1 MHQVLLFFIIKKL
14 FFFALEKRVNLKKA
28 RLKVAYKL
36 SEICLRIESVHVL
49 SYISP
54 GRHKLPSETMTSM
67 KICTVKA
74 RMMTKMTPIMME
86 RVMLPRIL
94 TVNNSNSIS

>member
-1 MHQVLLFFIIKKL
+1 MHQVIFFYHQKTI
-14 FFFALEKRVNLKKA
+14 FFALEKLVILKKA

-36 SEICLRIESVHVL
+36 SEIYLRIESVHVL

-86 RVMLPRIL
+86 R
-94 TVNNSNSIS
+94 